1 MQSVDGV
8 THYIIIIIIPPVTS
22 LESIITSTAADQSLS
37 VTSETLS
44 SYSLDRYMRYFRT
57 FKERSL
63 TIKTKM

>member
-8 THYIIIIIIPPVTS
+8 THYMIIIIIPPVTS

-57 FKERSL
+57 FKGRSL

>member
-8 THYIIIIIIPPVTS
+8 THYMIIIIIPPVTS

>member
-44 SYSLDRYMRYFRT
+44 SDSLDRYMRYFRT